1 MRRRLVLA
9 LAAALCAA
17 AAANPAGAHEAGKA
31 QPRISGTVIP
41 GERLESELVVGLTD
55 IDSGDPIPDATV
67 VVYAEMTDPHEMR
80 TTKRTLTERDVG
92 VYGGNLLFPMP
103 GRWAVHIAAAGP
115 TLVDAKAQVES
126 RVTAPKRPRESSASE
141 GSGSSAG
148 VEVLPT
154 TIDDDLTRHD
164 GARMVSL
171 WLHSLAAL
179 GWILGVLIMA
189 IALSTRPGVLAEA
202 ARTRLARAYT
212 SWGAWAHW
220 SLVLVIVGT
229 GVYQMVY
236 VSPFPL
242 AYTPDDVTR
251 LAEIPYGLLY
261 EAILIAKLALFGVL
275 LITGTATLLRLV
287 DPPLPVVP
295 VTNPHPGFFRIL
307 GSALGPAGVVYLLTV
322 PLILGAAMSLRYVH
336 VLAHVAEVVRGS

>member
-1 MRRRLVLA
+1 MRLRIA
-9 LAAALCAA
+9 LSIAAALVASAEAA
-17 AAANPAGAHEAGKA
+17 PADAHEGGKA
-31 QPRISGTVIP
+31 QPRIAATLIP
-41 GERLESELVVGLTD
+41 DERLESELVVALTD
-55 IDSGDPIPDATV
+55 IDSGDPIPEASV
-67 VVYAEMTDPHEMR
+67 VVYAEMTDPHVMR
-80 TTKRTLTERDVG
+80 TTKSTLVERDPG
-92 VYGGNLLFPMP
+92 VYGGRLLFFMP
-103 GRWAVHIAAAGP
+103 GRWTVHIAASGAA
-115 TLVDAKAQVES
+115 LVEATAQVET
-126 RVTAPKRPRESSASE
+126 RVTASKPTAPPASDESDDEAS
-141 GSGSSAG
+141 

-171 WLHSLAAL
+171 WLHSVAAL

-189 IALSTRPGVLAEA
+189 VALSTRPGVLAET

-220 SLVLVIVGT
+220 SLVVVIVGT
-229 GVYQMVY
+229 GIYQMIY

-242 AYTPDDVTR
+242 AYTPDDLTR

-287 DPPLPVVP
+287 HPPLPVVP

-307 GSALGPAGVVYLLTV
+307 GSALGPAGIVYLLTV

-336 VLAHVAEVVRGS
+336 ILAHVAEVVRTG